1 MQDFLK
7 SGESNERRCDS
18 PESLKARSCREDNVI
33 NPVEHP
39 LIHVKNSDLSNDIEN
54 VVQLKPQNVNITLR
68 VGELTQTYSSM
79 LQLIGTYK
87 VEAICWVFTL

>member
-33 NPVEHP
+33 NPGKHP

-54 VVQLKPQNVNITLR
+54 VVQLKPQNINITLR
-68 VGELTQTYSSM
+68 VGKLHTAAYCNLLEHKL
-79 LQLIGTYK
+79 
-87 VEAICWVFTL
+87 EAICRVFTL